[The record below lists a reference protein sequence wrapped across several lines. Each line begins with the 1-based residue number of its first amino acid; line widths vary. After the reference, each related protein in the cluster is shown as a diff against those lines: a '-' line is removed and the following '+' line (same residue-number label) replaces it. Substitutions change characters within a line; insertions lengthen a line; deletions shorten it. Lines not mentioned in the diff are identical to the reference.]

1 LHYGP
6 TTELSLLP
14 PLHALLLPT
23 LLMLMLTTKQAGQ
36 PRERDGTMAAIDA
49 QRAAAEMTTSSRVCM
64 VIEFSKAALC
74 CMHVCSEPFFAAPLR
89 PRQSPSFRPALV
101 KACSCEVATRAR
113 QPGMAEEILRY
124 TTARV

>member
-64 VIEFSKAALC
+64 VIDRVFEGRTVL
-74 CMHVCSEPFFAAPLR
+74 H
-89 PRQSPSFRPALV
+89 
-101 KACSCEVATRAR
+101 ACV
-113 QPGMAEEILRY
+113 Q
-124 TTARV
+124 